1 MAASTRRRLLQADK
15 RANDGGFLPAIPQR
29 QAFALKKSWT
39 GNTRQVVVVV
49 VVVVVKSGQ
58 CSRAFLAKQGF
69 FNSLQPAARRERRGK
84 QASLTSNQVQTRRL
98 REVKIV

>member
-1 MAASTRRRLLQADK
+1 MTASTRRRLLQADK

-39 GNTRQVVVVV
+39 GNPRQVVV

-84 QASLTSNQVQTRRL
+84 QASLTSDQVQTRRL

>member
-1 MAASTRRRLLQADK
+1 MTASTRRRLLQADK

-29 QAFALKKSWT
+29 QALALKKSWT
-39 GNTRQVVVVV
+39 GNPRQVVVVV
-49 VVVVVKSGQ
+49 DVVKSGQ

-84 QASLTSNQVQTRRL
+84 QASLTSDQVQTRRL